1 MRARIG
7 ALLFAFGIFAL
18 ASRGHAA
25 AVNIDVLQQAPGS
38 TLWNLQLSGTGS
50 SVGALSLLVS
60 DSLTSFTP
68 SPLLGP
74 PPICALGVGGGCGLD
89 PVPAVPGFNLLN
101 LTFTP
106 PLFPGTVLLGTFG
119 AASSNALVQVLPAD
133 DIAGGTVFD
142 ANGNVI
148 FDFSIRVVPEPAA
161 GALFALAAVGLALRA
176 RRMD

>member
-25 AVNIDVLQQAPGS
+25 AINIDVVQQAPGS
-38 TLWNLQLSGTGS
+38 TLWNLQLSGTGL

-68 SPLLGP
+68 SPVLV
-74 PPICALGVGGGCGLD
+74 PPICVLVVGGGCGLD
-89 PVPAVPGFNLLN
+89 PVPAIPGFNLLN

-106 PLFPGTVLLGTFG
+106 PLFPGLVLLGTFG